1 MELTD
6 SHWQLCQHQTKEKI
20 QFTKWPLTQND
31 KITGSRAEAR
41 KYGECCGAG
50 DLPAKRVARDNGDHL
65 QSNTRA
71 IHIKKGKSFL
81 AQYYPI
87 CPIMHINMPQEWY
100 LWFIYEKLETRL
112 ASPSVL
118 QKAGDFFCKR
128 FFQLFQCF
136 NGQLVTSIA
145 NHLIFSHSCL
155 KMENPIQRFEESYT
169 KHLSQQKTDIRDEWI
184 L

>member
-6 SHWQLCQHQTKEKI
+6 SHWQLCPHQTKEKI

-81 AQYYPI
+81 APYYPI

-128 FFQLFQCF
+128 FFSSSF
-136 NGQLVTSIA
+136 NVSMVNWSPPSPITSFSPIHVLKWKILSKGLR
-145 NHLIFSHSCL
+145 NHTQNF
-155 KMENPIQRFEESYT
+155 F
-169 KHLSQQKTDIRDEWI
+169 SQQNQT
-184 L
+184 